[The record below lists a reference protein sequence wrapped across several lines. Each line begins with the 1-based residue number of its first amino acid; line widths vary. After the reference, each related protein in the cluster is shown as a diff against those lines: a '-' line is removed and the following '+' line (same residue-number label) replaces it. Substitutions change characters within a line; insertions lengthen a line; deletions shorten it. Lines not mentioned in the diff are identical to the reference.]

1 MAKKKKKIST
11 KAAVRE
17 AQKASCQSI
26 ADVLLDFEK
35 TAVHAY
41 EQSCKLMSTCDGMF
55 KTIKA
60 GRCLFESMA
69 QHVDV
74 KPKRKAARK

>member
-1 MAKKKKKIST
+1 
-11 KAAVRE
+11 
-17 AQKASCQSI
+17 
-26 ADVLLDFEK
+26 
-35 TAVHAY
+35 
-41 EQSCKLMSTCDGMF
+41 MF